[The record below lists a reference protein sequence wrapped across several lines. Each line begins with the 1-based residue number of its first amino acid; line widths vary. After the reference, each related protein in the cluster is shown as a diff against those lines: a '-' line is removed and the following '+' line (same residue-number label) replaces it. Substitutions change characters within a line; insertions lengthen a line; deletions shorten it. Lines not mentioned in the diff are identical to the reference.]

1 MITKSASA
9 RWSGDLKTG
18 AGHISTESGVMS
30 DTPYGFKHRFEG
42 EAGTNPEELIAAAHA
57 GCFSMALS
65 KILGDADM
73 VAQEISTTAKVSLE
87 QDGDGFSITKIHLEL
102 SAHVPNGDE
111 AKFEECA
118 QAAKA
123 GCPVSKVLNADITLD
138 ITFNGEAPA
147 SS

>member
-1 MITKSASA
+1 MITNSASA

-18 AGHISTESGVMS
+18 TGHVSTKSGALN
-30 DTPYGFKHRFEG
+30 DLPYDFKKRFDG
-42 EAGTNPEELIAAAHA
+42 EAGTNPEELIGAAHA

-73 VAQEISTTAKVSLE
+73 VAEEIKTEATVTLE
-87 QDGDGFSITKIHLEL
+87 QVGEGFSITKIHLNL
-102 SAHVPNGDE
+102 HAKIPNGDE

-118 QAAKA
+118 QAAKE
-123 GCPVSKVLNADITLD
+123 GCPISKLLDTEITLE
-138 ITFNGEAPA
+138 THF